1 VLGDVGERLG
11 DDEVGGRF
19 HQWSGPAVD
28 AGVDD
33 DRHRRATR
41 ESVKGRGQPPIGEDR
56 RGDSAR
62 QVAQLGDRTGGIE
75 PRLANELGDLR
86 LVVEALL
93 GSPQLH
99 GERDESRLRSV
110 VQVAL
115 NPPQLRGLDIECAA
129 AGARELFDALGQ
141 LALAQP
147 TVTRRGRLSA
157 GP

>member
-19 HQWSGPAVD
+19 HHWSGPAVD

-41 ESVKGRGQPPIGEDR
+41 ESVNGRGQPPIGEDR

-62 QVAQLGDRTGGIE
+62 QVAQLGDRTGRIE

-99 GERDESRLRSV
+99 GEPDESRRRSV

-115 NPPQLRGLDIECAA
+115 EAAAAPRPGHRVRA

-147 TVTRRGRLSA
+147 TVARRGRLSA